1 MCSKFILTGVDTGG
15 RRKGC
20 NGHSVFDTQK
30 VSVLPEYN
38 TVLTKV
44 WVREQGNC
52 FLIHVF
58 CSYCCFT
65 RIAKERNSSSHE
77 AYCKSRIVLWYHRFP
92 GHSAL

>member
-1 MCSKFILTGVDTGG
+1 MMCSKFILTGVDTGG

-44 WVREQGNC
+44 WVRARE
-52 FLIHVF
+52 L
-58 CSYCCFT
+58 
-65 RIAKERNSSSHE
+65 
-77 AYCKSRIVLWYHRFP
+77 FP
-92 GHSAL
+92 YTCIL

>member
-44 WVREQGNC
+44 WVRARE
-52 FLIHVF
+52 L
-58 CSYCCFT
+58 
-65 RIAKERNSSSHE
+65 
-77 AYCKSRIVLWYHRFP
+77 FP
-92 GHSAL
+92 YTCIL